1 MRKTKKTFKEIL
13 LVGCKI
19 ISLMKIMIL
28 IRKEAPANLVPA
40 AAVRR
45 GGRALSGMIGLKGFV
60 DRNCCFMLKVR
71 FIFK

>member
-1 MRKTKKTFKEIL
+1 MT
-13 LVGCKI
+13 
-19 ISLMKIMIL
+19 L

-71 FIFK
+71 FIFKEAFYTLLLEYRRR